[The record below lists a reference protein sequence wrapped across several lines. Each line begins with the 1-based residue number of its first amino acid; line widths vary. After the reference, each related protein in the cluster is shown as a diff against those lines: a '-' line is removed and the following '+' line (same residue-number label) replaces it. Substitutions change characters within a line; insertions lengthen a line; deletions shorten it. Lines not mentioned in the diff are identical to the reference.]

1 MKRLFSVIAA
11 VGIAASGLSLAAPAQ
26 AAPSVAGH
34 QPPAQYIPPPIQWGG
49 CVNPTLQ
56 YFGAECGMLVVPLD
70 YARPT
75 GEKIKLAV
83 SRLKHTT
90 PDSQYQGIT
99 LVNPGGPA
107 DPD

>member
-1 MKRLFSVIAA
+1 
-11 VGIAASGLSLAAPAQ
+11 
-26 AAPSVAGH
+26 
-34 QPPAQYIPPPIQWGG
+34 
-49 CVNPTLQ
+49 
-56 YFGAECGMLVVPLD
+56 MLVVPLD

-99 LVNPGGPA
+99 LVNPGGPGGSGLVYSVFQQFIPNDA
-107 DPD
+107 GLSYGWIGFDPRGVGSSQPSLTCDGNYFGNNRPCYVPVTQHIE